1 MNEEQFVNIDLD
13 DDNVCSVCK
22 LGTEKETLSF
32 CHICFE
38 LNIEGVPKSDLLH
51 TRSLRGHRDCF
62 EKFHLIANQDC
73 PRSKLSKS
81 PYAEVKNILSK
92 KINWIIQYAQSK
104 DVDSDT
110 ESSKTS
116 QHPLFTFRHQT
127 DRKLL
132 PQFDS
137 PVPRYSAKWIDGN
150 SGSISNCSQ
159 SLLEQRESADF
170 RLGMLQ
176 GAGAAFCCNSVLWSN
191 RNQAQKTE
199 KAESGSLGSV
209 PRRHPHY
216 SREEL
221 NAMTPGELKQLNEKL
236 LKQIQ
241 DVFEELTQEVQEK
254 DSLASELN
262 VRHIAIEQL
271 LKNCSKLPC
280 LQMGRAGMKANV
292 PI

>member
-73 PRSKLSKS
+73 PRSKLSRS
-81 PYAEVKNILSK
+81 PYAEVKSILSK
-92 KINWIIQYAQSK
+92 KINWIIQYAQNK
-104 DVDSDT
+104 DIDSDT

-116 QHPLFTFRHQT
+116 QHPLFSLRHQT

-159 SLLEQRESADF
+159 SLLEQSEPTDF

-176 GAGAAFCCNSVLWSN
+176 ETGATFCCSSVLWSN
-191 RNQAQKTE
+191 RSQAPKTE
-199 KAESGSLGSV
+199 KAESDSLTSV
-209 PRRHPHY
+209 HRRHPHY

-221 NAMTPGELKQLNEKL
+221 NAMTPGELKQLTEKL

-241 DVFEELTQEVQEK
+241 DVFEELTQQVQEK

-280 LQMGRAGMKANV
+280 LQMGRAGMKSNV